1 MLSAKTKLLKPCKV
15 NAILF
20 SRLTIQNFVV
30 LWWLPNAKRQCNVKF
45 SLDILE
51 LHKVWSRHPRA
62 T

>member
-51 LHKVWSRHPRA
+51 LRTV
-62 T
+62 